1 MKKNLLKS
9 ILHYSYYRY
18 YLHLKKQWNDEKSIS
33 EFNVGFGYTYSA
45 GALVGLLVFLINDLF
60 SIDKFVIPL
69 LVTSIVFVTISSFFL
84 PKIDFLEQK
93 FKNHD
98 RTSKEWKIKGVLSL
112 ILVFGSP
119 VLLIVYMI
127 LNTPK

>member
-1 MKKNLLKS
+1 
-9 ILHYSYYRY
+9 
-18 YLHLKKQWNDEKSIS
+18 
-33 EFNVGFGYTYSA
+33 
-45 GALVGLLVFLINDLF
+45 LVGLLIFLINDLF

-93 FKNHD
+93 FKNYD
-98 RTSKEWKIKGVLSL
+98 RTSREWKIKGVLSL

-119 VLLIVYMI
+119 VLLILYMI
-127 LNTPK
+127 LNIPK